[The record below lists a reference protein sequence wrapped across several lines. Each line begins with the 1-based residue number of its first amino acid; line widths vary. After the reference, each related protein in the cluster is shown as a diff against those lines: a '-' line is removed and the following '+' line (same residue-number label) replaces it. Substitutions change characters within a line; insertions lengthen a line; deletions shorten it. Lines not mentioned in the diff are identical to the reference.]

1 MAYGYLWIIYTGGMR
16 DFTRKDAGSWDA
28 VVQWGYIQMHFFTTE
43 PCNVTVVNRVFFFL
57 NPEMAK
63 SLVGE
68 FAYNSPKGSTGI
80 IPLLNVGIEYSVT
93 EREA

>member
-1 MAYGYLWIIYTGGMR
+1 
-16 DFTRKDAGSWDA
+16 
-28 VVQWGYIQMHFFTTE
+28 MHFFTTE
-43 PCNVTVVNRVFFFL
+43 AWHVTVVNRVFFFL

-63 SLVGE
+63 PLVGE
-68 FAYNSPKGSTGI
+68 IAYNSPKDSKGI